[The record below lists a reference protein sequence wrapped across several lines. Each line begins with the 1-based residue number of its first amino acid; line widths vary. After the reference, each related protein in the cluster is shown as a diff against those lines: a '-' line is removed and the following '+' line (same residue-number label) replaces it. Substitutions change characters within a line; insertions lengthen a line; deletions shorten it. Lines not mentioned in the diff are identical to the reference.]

1 MKIYEEGIV
10 KILHLLTSGE
20 AGGIES
26 LCRDI
31 GRYGKMEHT
40 FCFVTKGGAV
50 CQQMKQEGMDV
61 YDLGNLGRK
70 LSIKKFLFLKKL
82 SKNHE
87 AIIVHH
93 DDPFLKLY
101 FILLYVVSKKYAVTM
116 VHSCYGDESQ
126 NDYRGFK
133 RWAAFWIFQK
143 CFDISDKIWFVS
155 EAGKTSCLTKYS
167 VEKQKCRIIYNGI
180 SPQFIEIGAKNKV
193 DKRDNY
199 NIVYIGRLS
208 KEKGVHLLIE
218 AFSKIADEY
227 DVALSIIGGGKERDK
242 LEKLVSELK
251 IEDKVKFWGQQLD
264 VGRFL
269 AEASI
274 FVYPS
279 TCQEVFGISIVEAMA
294 YGIPCIANRVGGI
307 PEIIEDGKN
316 GFLTDM
322 PSAEEIAVLMKKVIS
337 MYETGEIEKILEE
350 AKVTAKKFSI
360 CATCEK
366 IESELLENMG
376 D

>member
-1 MKIYEEGIV
+1 M

-31 GRYGKMEHT
+31 GRYGKLEHT
-40 FCFVTKGGAV
+40 FCFVTKGGAI
-50 CQQMKQEGMDV
+50 CQQMEQEGMDV
-61 YDLGNLGRK
+61 YDLGDLGRK
-70 LSIKKFLFLKKL
+70 MSIKKFLFLKKL
-82 SKNHE
+82 SKNYE
-87 AIIVHH
+87 VIIVHH

-101 FILLYVVSKKYAVTM
+101 FILLHMVNKKYFVTM

-126 NDYRGFK
+126 NDYKGLK
-133 RWAAFWIFQK
+133 RWVAFGIFQR

-155 EAGKTSCLTKYS
+155 EAGKTSCLTKYR
-167 VEKQKCRIIYNGI
+167 VEERKSRVIYNGI
-180 SPQFIEIGAKNKV
+180 SPQLIEKGAENKV
-193 DKRDNY
+193 SKKDNY
-199 NIVYIGRLS
+199 NVVYIGRLS

-227 DVALSIIGGGKERDK
+227 SVELSIIGDGKERGE
-242 LEKLVSELK
+242 LEKLVSKLK

-264 VGRFL
+264 VAQFL

-294 YGIPCIANRVGGI
+294 YGIPCIANHVGGI
-307 PEIIEDGKN
+307 PEIIENNKN
-316 GFLTDM
+316 GFITDI
-322 PSAEEIAVLMKKVIS
+322 PSAKEIAALMEKVIM
-337 MYETGEIEKILEE
+337 MYEAGVISNISNE
-350 AKVTAKKFSI
+350 AKATAEKFSI
-360 CATCEK
+360 CETCEK
-366 IESELLENMG
+366 IESELRKGMG